1 MTDNEKYMNRCI
13 NLAFNGIGNVAPN
26 PMVGCIIVHEKK
38 IIGEGYHQ
46 NFGDW
51 HAEVNAIKSV
61 KNKKLLPKSTLYVN
75 LEPCS
80 HHGKTPPCA
89 DLIIRNNIPEVII
102 GSIDP
107 NKKVSGKGIEKL
119 KKAGIKIKTG
129 ILENK
134 CINLNKRFYTF
145 HQKNRPYVI
154 LKWAQSKDGYIDIE
168 RDSDSPNQP
177 TWITNEI
184 TRNLVHKWRNEE
196 QAIMIGRKT
205 AELDNPKLTNRSWG
219 INSPIRIVI
228 DNELVLNKSLNIF
241 NNQTPTLIF
250 NKKLSKKNKNLEYI
264 QLQNTYNTISQI
276 LDFLYKKNILS
287 IIIEGGEKL
296 LSSFI
301 ALNLWDEARIFIGNN
316 YFNKGIMAPKLI
328 IKPSSV
334 YKLIDSELYYFKNNT
349 RI

>member
-250 NKKLSKKNKNLEYI
+250 NKKLSKKNKKLEYI